1 MRGGRL
7 EGGETGRPSLGGE
20 TSNGGDSE
28 GRLEGG
34 DLERGRLG
42 RGETRWVETQREV
55 RLKVGGELGRW
66 ADLEG

>member
-1 MRGGRL
+1 M
-7 EGGETGRPSLGGE
+7 GRPSLGGE
-20 TSNGGDSE
+20 TWNGGDSE

-66 ADLEG
+66 GDVEG